1 MVLNENAMMD
11 VMMKEATAT
20 LYAMEHEEIVKDN
33 FDRLYELMI
42 QSFDDEAFLAKL
54 RGLRPGGTVTKG
66 IILKPEND
74 VLCFANKL
82 WFNVKKTSSKYGV
95 WYYLGVGINLKD
107 VYINEGFYKKLW
119 LSRVAVGDMD
129 EIRQKIHSEN
139 FKERISK
146 SLAEHVSSTF
156 LDHVLNIM
164 TF

>member
-1 MVLNENAMMD
+1 M
-11 VMMKEATAT
+11 
-20 LYAMEHEEIVKDN
+20 
-33 FDRLYELMI
+33 
-42 QSFDDEAFLAKL
+42 
-54 RGLRPGGTVTKG
+54 
-66 IILKPEND
+66 
-74 VLCFANKL
+74 
-82 WFNVKKTSSKYGV
+82 
-95 WYYLGVGINLKD
+95 GVGINLKD
-107 VYINEGFYKKLW
+107 VYIHEGFYKKLW